1 MPPCFQ
7 LARLSLQPTLRSPA
21 VGTQGTPPPRP
32 PPLCPREL
40 FWHLSFQVPRFQET
54 VLASHPS
61 PFRLCFHPDFSA
73 CSVVLPPPS
82 LSPPPR
88 PPRTQRNPAAP
99 RVTTAGVF
107 LTVQLQCLR
116 EPGCTN
122 PGRGGTL
129 NSSCASASSRL
140 GSSSPR
146 VTLSSSGTWVCV
158 CPGAAALPPPLE
170 ASRLVALLL
179 GSSGGRWPER
189 IPSPLR
195 VPSYH

>member
-82 LSPPPR
+82 LSPPP
-88 PPRTQRNPAAP
+88 AP
-99 RVTTAGVF
+99 SPSAYTE
-107 LTVQLQCLR
+107 
-116 EPGCTN
+116 EP
-122 PGRGGTL
+122 
-129 NSSCASASSRL
+129 
-140 GSSSPR
+140 SSSPSHNSR
-146 VTLSSSGTWVCV
+146 GIFD
-158 CPGAAALPPPLE
+158 GAAAVSPGTGLHKP
-170 ASRLVALLL
+170 
-179 GSSGGRWPER
+179 GER
-189 IPSPLR
+189 RDPK
-195 VPSYH
+195 